1 MSIIDIAAEVVAE
14 RHEQDTR
21 WGEQNHPDHHPVVT
35 KDGSRGSAAVV
46 YGLPAERQVKED
58 CEHDREAGN
67 LSWAAILIE
76 EVVEA
81 LDAKSTESLREELI
95 QVAAVAQ
102 AWVECI
108 DRREPDHD
116 DLVDEQQNEA
126 AGWPD

>member
-14 RHEQDTR
+14 RHEQDSR
-21 WGEQNHPDHHPVVT
+21 WGEQNHPDHHLLV
-35 KDGSRGSAAVV
+35 GSGFEPKQL
-46 YGLPAERQVKED
+46 YGIPSEAQAKQVCERRRV
-58 CEHDREAGN
+58 AGTM
-67 LSWAAILIE
+67 SWADILLE
-76 EVVEA
+76 EFVEA
-81 LDAKSTESLREELI
+81 LSAGTAEARREELI

-126 AGWPD
+126 AGWPE